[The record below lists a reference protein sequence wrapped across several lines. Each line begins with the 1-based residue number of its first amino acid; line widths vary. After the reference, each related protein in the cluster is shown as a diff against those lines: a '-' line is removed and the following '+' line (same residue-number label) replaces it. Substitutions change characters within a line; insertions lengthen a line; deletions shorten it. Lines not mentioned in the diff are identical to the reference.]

1 MTSFYFEICILSC
14 FSSWSEVWCRRA
26 LGRMAM
32 VAVLQVKVPKQH
44 QHRQLVAGR
53 RNPDE
58 IHLISGGFCHSW
70 KLNQGYPFRV
80 NPQFNNTVTQCPEPR
95 YVQLFFSFFLIK
107 AVAMSPQIKP
117 WVLQFMSCCCF
128 NIFQPWCW
136 PQGPRTRHGVHHL
149 RQFEGWWEERQSKR
163 KRQRRWT
170 KSWESWCL
178 VWQWL
183 TALEILEFEMNW
195 CNCAHVSNHFQA
207 IFFEL
212 FSLGFYLCGLR
223 AMGYSGLFLVNWP
236 CPNDAL
242 FLLSMPGVLQD
253 AAPAATGSGWSW
265 KRRRGMDGNGL
276 EYIVIFGNVSE

>member
-1 MTSFYFEICILSC
+1 
-14 FSSWSEVWCRRA
+14 
-26 LGRMAM
+26 
-32 VAVLQVKVPKQH
+32 
-44 QHRQLVAGR
+44 
-53 RNPDE
+53 
-58 IHLISGGFCHSW
+58 
-70 KLNQGYPFRV
+70 
-80 NPQFNNTVTQCPEPR
+80 
-95 YVQLFFSFFLIK
+95 
-107 AVAMSPQIKP
+107 MSPQIKP
-117 WVLQFMSCCCF
+117 WVLQFMLCCCF

-195 CNCAHVSNHFQA
+195 CNGAHVSNHFQA